1 MVGRRV
7 VVVGRVGRVVEGRLV
22 VAVRLVEV
30 VAGRQAAKRRRD
42 CQAAALRMVLLLL
55 LLRRRVRRLA
65 PQ

>member
-1 MVGRRV
+1 M

-30 VAGRQAAKRRRD
+30 VAGRQAAKRRRG
-42 CQAAALRMVLLLL
+42 CQAAALMML
-55 LLRRRVRRLA
+55 LLRRRRRARHLA

>member
-30 VAGRQAAKRRRD
+30 VADGRRPSDAVIVK
-42 CQAAALRMVLLLL
+42 L
-55 LLRRRVRRLA
+55 
-65 PQ
+65 PP